1 MMVFELLTTKP
12 KKRNDQQT
20 VLPWNA
26 KSLNST
32 ESNSIEATE
41 RNQTKKLKLSENA
54 EEKKKRHYRVTYTI
68 GLLED
73 GTWVITELDVGDGRA
88 CCITALASEVAR
100 RTSEVARRTFGTW
113 SDAGRTIVDVGSE
126 VGCRETSC
134 EHHTRP
140 CIKRFRNSTTLWT
153 KTCLVLPCF

>member
-1 MMVFELLTTKP
+1 MVFELLTTKT
-12 KKRNDQQT
+12 KKAKWAANHLAMKCKITQQH
-20 VLPWNA
+20 
-26 KSLNST
+26 K
-32 ESNSIEATE
+32 SNSKEATK
-41 RNQTKKLKLSENA
+41 RNQTKNSNWVRMLK
-54 EEKKKRHYRVTYTI
+54 KRIKKRHYRVTYTI

-88 CCITALASEVAR
+88 CCITTLASEVAR
-100 RTSEVARRTFGTW
+100 STFGTW

-126 VGCRETSC
+126 VSCRETSC

-140 CIKRFRNSTTLWT
+140 CIKRFMNSTTLWT